1 MAKETDVTVL
11 HDTIASIVSYYEMAV
26 KDYIPQDDLVMW
38 AVAAYEKYDARKV
51 ITWRFTNQCDFSVIL
66 SDTRISVIDNTKG
79 HQSWC
84 ACIDVIAYADLEQ
97 DILNLFMAFDV
108 ALVRTQV

>member
-1 MAKETDVTVL
+1 MAKETDVQTL
-11 HDTIASIVSYYEMAV
+11 HDTIASIVSYYDMAA
-26 KDYIPQDDLVMW
+26 KDYIPQADLVSW
-38 AVAAYEKYDARKV
+38 AMAAYEKYDARKV
-51 ITWRFTNQCDFSVIL
+51 MTWRFTNQCDLSVIL
-66 SDTRISVIDNTKG
+66 SNTRISVIDNRSG
-79 HQSWC
+79 DHSWC